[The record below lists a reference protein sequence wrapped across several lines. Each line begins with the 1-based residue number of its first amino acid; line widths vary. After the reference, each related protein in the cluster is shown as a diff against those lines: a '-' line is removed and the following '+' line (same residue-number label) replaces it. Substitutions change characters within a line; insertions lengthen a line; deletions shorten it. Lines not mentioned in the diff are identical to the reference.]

1 MLFLWSLLFLLQIG
15 CFPSSQSHFFQPFCR
30 QFLILYCRIIAF
42 KMWRHIFINWSLI
55 AIFHIDIM
63 ILLSFSSC
71 FLKYPCIFLLISLR
85 GKCPNMEFFLVRM
98 RENMDQKKL
107 RIWTLFMQC
116 FKWGRK
122 KVSMLLYKIIFFW
135 LFSIFILGIYPSPPT
150 HPHPASTSP
159 TCFMVSPSV

>member
-1 MLFLWSLLFLLQIG
+1 MESLFLSWEQTQADQLPGRNRADFSRKRVFTEHSDKTSL
-15 CFPSSQSHFFQPFCR
+15 CE
-30 QFLILYCRIIAF
+30 
-42 KMWRHIFINWSLI
+42 M
-55 AIFHIDIM
+55 
-63 ILLSFSSC
+63 
-71 FLKYPCIFLLISLR
+71 
-85 GKCPNMEFFLVRM
+85 CPNTEFFFWSVFSRSRTEYGEIRSISSYSLRM